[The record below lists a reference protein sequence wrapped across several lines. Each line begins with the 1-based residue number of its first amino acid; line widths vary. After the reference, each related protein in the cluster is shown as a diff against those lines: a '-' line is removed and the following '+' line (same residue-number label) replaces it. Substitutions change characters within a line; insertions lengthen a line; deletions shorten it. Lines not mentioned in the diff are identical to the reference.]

1 MVLIFIT
8 KNIMKKKVIYLNAK
22 TGKEVHY
29 GEQISF
35 KESGKFENGYSFYSE
50 TSLPVINATI
60 PELIKKGILVQK
72 EVEIEEEKQQNEEQ
86 HELTVD
92 EKLNILVD
100 AAYNLVK
107 KFNPKKIYVNF
118 LIELVNEN
126 LNGRETFDEGT
137 DITSLLKV

>member
-22 TGKEVHY
+22 TGKEVQY

-60 PELIKKGILVQK
+60 PDLIKKGILIQK
-72 EVEIEEEKQQNEEQ
+72 EVEIEEKEQQSEKQ
-86 HELTVD
+86 HEMTVD
-92 EKLNILVD
+92 EKLDILVD
-100 AAYNLVK
+100 AVHNLVK
-107 KFNPKKIYVNF
+107 
-118 LIELVNEN
+118 EHE
-126 LNGRETFDEGT
+126 
-137 DITSLLKV
+137 LLKEIIVLQSEILNRLTEEVEEDYE

>member
-22 TGKEVHY
+22 TGKEVQY

-60 PELIKKGILVQK
+60 PDLIKKGILVQK
-72 EVEIEEEKQQNEEQ
+72 EVEIKEEEQQNKEQ
-86 HELTVD
+86 HEMTVD
-92 EKLNILVD
+92 EKLDILVG
-100 AAYNLVK
+100 AVHNLIK
-107 KFNPKKIYVNF
+107 
-118 LIELVNEN
+118 EHE
-126 LNGRETFDEGT
+126 
-137 DITSLLKV
+137 LLKKNIMLQSKILNRLTEEVEKDYE

>member
-22 TGKEVHY
+22 TGKEVQY

-60 PELIKKGILVQK
+60 PDLIKKGILIQK
-72 EVEIEEEKQQNEEQ
+72 EVEIKEEEQQNKKQ
-86 HELTVD
+86 HKMTVD
-92 EKLNILVD
+92 EKLDILVG
-100 AAYNLVK
+100 AVHNLIK
-107 KFNPKKIYVNF
+107 
-118 LIELVNEN
+118 EHE
-126 LNGRETFDEGT
+126 
-137 DITSLLKV
+137 LLKKNIMLQSKILNRLTEEVEEDYE

>member
-60 PELIKKGILVQK
+60 PDLIKKGILVQK
-72 EVEIEEEKQQNEEQ
+72 EVEIKEEEQQNEKQ
-86 HELTVD
+86 HEMTID
-92 EKLNILVD
+92 EKLDILVD
-100 AAYNLVK
+100 AVHNLVK
-107 KFNPKKIYVNF
+107 
-118 LIELVNEN
+118 EHE
-126 LNGRETFDEGT
+126 
-137 DITSLLKV
+137 LLKEIIVLQSEILNRLTEEVEEDYE